1 MDPVTPETPT
11 PEVPVVETPTTPEEV
26 KPTTD
31 WLPEK
36 VDDNK
41 EEVKATEQDTPKT
54 DDEDAKDL
62 LEFLQSLSGDTP
74 EEKKEG
80 EKEDTDKDNK
90 DPFFNP
96 NSEPEIFKKQI
107 ESVTLERDELKWKV
121 EEFEKSK
128 EVLTLIETDPALKS
142 FIQLVQKWTPA
153 AKVFSDYLA
162 SKLPPAPDTT
172 ATAKGAKAQEGNTP
186 ADLVRRVQAMR
197 QTRTKPV

>member
-1 MDPVTPETPT
+1 MPEPIIETTPAAAET
-11 PEVPVVETPTTPEEV
+11 TPTTPTEEV

-54 DDEDAKDL
+54 DDDDDAKDL
-62 LEFLQSLSGDTP
+62 LEFLQSISGDTP
-74 EEKKEG
+74 EEEKG
-80 EKEDTDKDNK
+80 EKEDADKDNK

-107 ESVTLERDELKWKV
+107 EAVTLERDELKWKV

-128 EVLTLIETDPALKS
+128 DVLTLIETDPALKS
-142 FIQLVQKWTPA
+142 FIKLVQSGTPA
-153 AKVFSDYLA
+153 AKIFSDYLA

-172 ATAKGAKAQEGNTP
+172 ATAKGAKAQEWNGP
-186 ADLVRRVQAMR
+186 SDLVRRVQAMR